1 MDILSLGEKIKKLR
15 KEKDMTLKELAGDR
29 ITAAQISHIER
40 DKSHTSYELLDYLSE
55 KLDVSIDY
63 LLETKEMQS
72 KKITDNLILQSEIYI
87 KSNELEKAEEL
98 INQVLHIC
106 KEYKLIDN
114 YGKCNFLL
122 GTINLKKENYNLVVN
137 NFEKALYYFIKNND
151 KENIFKCY
159 LNIGKIYVKEE
170 FYKGAISHFDF
181 AEEVLEE
188 SQIED
193 MDIHKDLY
201 SNMAYCQVKLSQS
214 EKSLEYIEKI
224 NKIDRNNNTQ
234 EEVDMLVLKANN
246 LLKIGR
252 YDDAKESF
260 KKALELLELEE
271 NKSNVAK
278 VYMTISDI
286 YDDLGNM
293 EGVLEYSHK
302 AYDIKKNDEDEY
314 AMKSLY
320 KIIEAYI
327 KSENF
332 ESAKKYCKTALANS
346 IKSKN
351 KFNEYQA
358 LKLYSYMHKLQNEIT
373 LAIEYLTKSAK
384 IIDDLGNDTIL
395 AGLYIDLGQ
404 LYSNTS
410 KEKELEYYQKG
421 LVLYKKLEIIK

>member
-15 KEKDMTLKELAGDR
+15 KEKNMTLKELAGNR

-55 KLDVSIDY
+55 KLEVSIDY

-87 KSNELEKAEEL
+87 KSNELEKAEQL
-98 INQVLHIC
+98 INKVLQIC

-122 GTINLKKENYNLVVN
+122 GSINLKRENYNIVVG
-137 NFEKALYYFIKNND
+137 NFEKALYFFIKNND

-181 AEEVLEE
+181 AEEILLE

-193 MDIHKDLY
+193 MEIHKDLY
-201 SNMAYCQVKLSQS
+201 SNMAYCHIKLDQS

-224 NKIDRNNNTQ
+224 NEIDIQNNEQ
-234 EEVDMLVLKANN
+234 EVDMLVLKANN
-246 LLKIGR
+246 LLNIGK
-252 YDDAKESF
+252 YDEAKECF
-260 KKALELLELEE
+260 KKALELLEVEE
-271 NKSNVAK
+271 NKTGIANV
-278 VYMTISDI
+278 YLTIGDI
-286 YDDLGNM
+286 YKDLGDM
-293 EGVLEYSHK
+293 QKVLEYSHK
-302 AYDIKKNDEDEY
+302 AYDIKKNDEDEH
-314 AMKSLY
+314 AMNSLY

-327 KSENF
+327 
-332 ESAKKYCKTALANS
+332 ESKDFDSARKYCKIVLAFS

-351 KFNEYQA
+351 KFNEYRA
-358 LKLYSYMHKLQNEIT
+358 LKLYSDMYRMQNEHL
-373 LAIEYLTKSAK
+373 LAIEYLSKCTK
-384 IIDDLGNDTIL
+384 IISELGDSKIL
-395 AGLYIDLGQ
+395 ANLYIDLGQ
-404 LYSNTS
+404 LYSDIS

-421 LVLYKKLEIIK
+421 VFMYKTLEII